1 MIINNNKNKLTM
13 KKIMLIASAM
23 LVSLTGALHAQND
36 NNILKYL
43 EAAQATVKTKEEKAF
58 KDQYTSSLGE
68 GWKDTWRNSTLP
80 RPNDHLV
87 EIYIE
92 KGDFPI
98 NNFFLQP
105 LESLT
110 VLKKQELLTY
120 IGGKTKLTKNDFIVV
135 KTLSKYNASTAAR
148 KDDFVKFLN
157 CGPEIKG
164 EEYFKFLISNLE
176 VRGLRKF
183 NIWQSALKTS
193 EWFTLASANS
203 HFSPVTFATGRDAIA
218 MKAARLLLEK
228 RKAENLS
235 VEGKE
240 FDAAFAP
247 ILDALKAPKF
257 AGLAAACATVGID
270 MDLTISSANIASTNI
285 DWSAQEAI
293 AATVIAAAERNG
305 KFITAWGVELGYE
318 EGLGS
323 VMFIKG
329 ESAYNTWREETI
341 DKDNKD

>member
-1 MIINNNKNKLTM
+1 M

-23 LVSLTGALHAQND
+23 LVSLTGALHAQNEY
-36 NNILKYL
+36 NILKHL
-43 EAAQATVKTKEEKAF
+43 EAAQANAKTKEEKAF
-58 KDQYTSSLGE
+58 MDQYTSSLGE

-92 KGDFPI
+92 KGDFPVI
-98 NNFFLQP
+98 EWFFQP
-105 LESLT
+105 FENLT

-120 IGGKTKLTKNDFIVV
+120 IGGKTKLTKNDFKLVNI
-135 KTLSKYNASTAAR
+135 LGSYNPAIAAR
-148 KDDFVKFLN
+148 KDDFVQFLK
-157 CGPEIKG
+157 CGPDIKG
-164 EEYFKFLISNLE
+164 EEYFQFLISDLE
-176 VRGLRKF
+176 VRGLRKSGV
-183 NIWQSALKTS
+183 WQSALKTS
-193 EWFTLASANS
+193 EWFTLASANA
-203 HFSPVTFATGRDAIA
+203 HFSPITFATGRDAIA

-228 RKAENLS
+228 RKTENLS
-235 VEGKE
+235 VEGAE

-247 ILDALKAPKF
+247 ISDALKAPKF
-257 AGLAAACATVGID
+257 DGLSEACDTVGID
-270 MDLTISSANIASTNI
+270 MKLPSDI

-305 KFITAWGVELGYE
+305 KFITTWGVELGYE

-341 DKDNKD
+341 SED

>member
-1 MIINNNKNKLTM
+1 M

-23 LVSLTGALHAQND
+23 LVSLTGAIHAQN
-36 NNILKYL
+36 NEFNILKYL

-92 KGDFPI
+92 KGDFPVTLW
-98 NNFFLQP
+98 FLQP
-105 LESLT
+105 FSNLT
-110 VLKKQELLTY
+110 ALKKQELLTY
-120 IGGKTKLTKNDFIVV
+120 IGGKTTLTKNDFIVV
-135 KTLSKYNASTAAR
+135 QTLSTYNSATAAR
-148 KDDFVKFLN
+148 KDDLVQFLK

-164 EEYFKFLISNLE
+164 EEYFQFLISNLE
-176 VRGLRKF
+176 IRGLR
-183 NIWQSALKTS
+183 NPTVWQSALTIS
-193 EWFTLASANS
+193 EWFTLASANA
-203 HFSPVTFATGRDAIA
+203 HFSPTTFATGRDAIA

-235 VEGKE
+235 VEGEE
-240 FDAAFAP
+240 FDAAFEP
-247 ILDALKAPKF
+247 ILNALKAPKF
-257 AGLAAACATVGID
+257 AGLAAACDTVGID
-270 MDLTISSANIASTNI
+270 MKLTISSANIAATNI
-285 DWSAQEAI
+285 DWSAQEAV
-293 AATVIAAAERNG
+293 AATVASAAERNG
-305 KFITAWGVELGYE
+305 TFITAWGGAEVKNE

-329 ESAYNTWREETI
+329 ESAYNAWRAETI
-341 DKDNKD
+341 AKD

>member
-1 MIINNNKNKLTM
+1 M

-23 LVSLTGALHAQND
+23 LVSLTGALHAQNEY
-36 NNILKYL
+36 NILKYL
-43 EAAQATVKTKEEKAF
+43 EALQATVKTKEEKAF
-58 KDQYTSSLGE
+58 RDQYTSSLGE

-92 KGDFPI
+92 KGDFPVTQW
-98 NNFFLQP
+98 FFQP
-105 LESLT
+105 FEYLT
-110 VLKKQELLTY
+110 ALKKQELLTY
-120 IGGKTKLTKNDFIVV
+120 IGGKTKLTVNDFIVV
-135 KTLSKYNASTAAR
+135 KTLSTYNASTAAR
-148 KDDFVKFLN
+148 KDDFVKFLKA
-157 CGPEIKG
+157 GPEIKG
-164 EEYFKFLISNLE
+164 EEYFQFLICNLE
-176 VRGLRKF
+176 IRGFRKHG
-183 NIWQSALKTS
+183 IWQSALTIS

-203 HFSPVTFATGRDAIA
+203 HFSPITFATGRDAIA

-235 VEGKE
+235 VEGEE
-240 FDAAFAP
+240 FDVAFAP
-247 ILDALKAPKF
+247 IIDALKAPKF

-270 MDLTISSANIASTNI
+270 MNLTVHSANIAATNI

-293 AATVIAAAERNG
+293 AATVVAAAERNG
-305 KFITAWGVELGYE
+305 TFVTAWGGAEVKNE

-329 ESAYNTWREETI
+329 ESAYNAWRAETI
-341 DKDNKD
+341 AKD

>member
-1 MIINNNKNKLTM
+1 M
-13 KKIMLIASAM
+13 
-23 LVSLTGALHAQND
+23 
-36 NNILKYL
+36 
-43 EAAQATVKTKEEKAF
+43 
-58 KDQYTSSLGE
+58 
-68 GWKDTWRNSTLP
+68 
-80 RPNDHLV
+80 
-87 EIYIE
+87 
-92 KGDFPI
+92 
-98 NNFFLQP
+98 
-105 LESLT
+105 
-110 VLKKQELLTY
+110 LTY

-148 KDDFVKFLN
+148 KDDFVQFLN

-164 EEYFKFLISNLE
+164 EEYFQFLISNLE
-176 VRGLRKF
+176 VRTLRKF
-183 NIWQSALKTS
+183 NIWQSGLKTS

-203 HFSPVTFATGRDAIA
+203 HFSPVTFAIGRDLLA

-235 VEGKE
+235 VEGEE

-257 AGLAAACATVGID
+257 AGLAAACTTAGINMELPSD
-270 MDLTISSANIASTNI
+270 I

-293 AATVIAAAERNG
+293 AATVISAAERNG

-323 VMFIKG
+323 IMFIKG

-341 DKDNKD
+341 SED